1 MKIVSKKKKNKFL
14 KILPV
19 SLQQVSLMYIN
30 SKIKYYINVFSLNP
44 EYETISYNNTT
55 TKYNKKK
62 KLIIINVINTKLN
75 YPRIVSQLHSRV
87 TNKINIFLFPDIIAI
102 QNFENKNVY
111 NCYILHRPY

>member
-44 EYETISYNNTT
+44 EYETTSYNNTT

-62 KLIIINVINTKLN
+62 KN
-75 YPRIVSQLHSRV
+75 
-87 TNKINIFLFPDIIAI
+87 
-102 QNFENKNVY
+102 
-111 NCYILHRPY
+111 